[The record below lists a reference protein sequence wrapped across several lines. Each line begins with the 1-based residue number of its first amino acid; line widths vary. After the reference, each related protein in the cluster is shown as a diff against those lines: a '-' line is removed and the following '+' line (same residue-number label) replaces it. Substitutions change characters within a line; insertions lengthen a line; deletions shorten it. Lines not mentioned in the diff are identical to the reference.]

1 MAGQEAAVSGGSAR
15 LALFPVMKM
24 QQLIQLGILFLG
36 SFGAAAQTAE
46 LAPPAGQ
53 PVVPS
58 IPRPAEISVLLSNKA
73 VAVISQARG
82 IPAAAVKLK
91 FSDAV
96 SARFEI
102 DLAGVRDLRRE
113 AELLSRSLGTN
124 VAVILDEVTSD
135 GRMRTNH
142 VFRAGSA
149 QRTVAPV
156 SNKSLRPG
164 GRRLYVWPETSKVSA
179 PSNIRLVQQAN

>member
-1 MAGQEAAVSGGSAR
+1 MKILR
-15 LALFPVMKM
+15 LVHV
-24 QQLIQLGILFLG
+24 GILLLG
-36 SFGAAAQTAE
+36 SFSAVAQTAP
-46 LAPPAGQ
+46 LPPLSTGPAPS
-53 PVVPS
+53 VPS
-58 IPRPAEISVLLSNKA
+58 PADISLLLSNKA
-73 VAVISQARG
+73 VAVIAQTRG

-102 DLAGVRDLRRE
+102 ELDGVRDLRRE

-124 VAVILDEVTSD
+124 VAVIIDEATTD